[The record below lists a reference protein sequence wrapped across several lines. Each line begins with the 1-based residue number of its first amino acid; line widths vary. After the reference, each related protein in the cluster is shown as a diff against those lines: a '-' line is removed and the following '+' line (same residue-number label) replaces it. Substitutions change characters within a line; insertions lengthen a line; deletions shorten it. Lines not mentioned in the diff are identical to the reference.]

1 MVRYPF
7 LTSSRHVVLTKINV
21 ITRKVFEA
29 GVGKKENFPSGKKDN
44 FLISEKKGKKDFF
57 KPTKRKQRKER
68 FFEL

>member
-1 MVRYPF
+1 MAKYMKFQP
-7 LTSSRHVVLTKINV
+7 
-21 ITRKVFEA
+21 

>member
-1 MVRYPF
+1 MWSDYDRTIVTIIVYRP
-7 LTSSRHVVLTKINV
+7 
-21 ITRKVFEA
+21 

>member
-1 MVRYPF
+1 MIYQTLSGKHP
-7 LTSSRHVVLTKINV
+7 KP
-21 ITRKVFEA
+21 